1 MASGTIKST
10 SYGGGN
16 STLLA
21 SGTPQS
27 SWTATLVTV
36 QLSDNLSNYRY
47 IRAIEYNSNDQNT
60 IVNEELPIDLFKN
73 GIDIYGVYSPASS
86 VTGGLKVRY
95 LSDTSIG
102 VSSFG
107 YTGFRIYGI
116 K

>member
-47 IRAIEYNSNDQNT
+47 ICAIEYSSDHAA
-60 IVNEELPIDLFKN
+60 VVSKELPIDLLKN
-73 GIDIYGVYSPASS
+73 GIDILGVYSPASS
-86 VTGGLKVRY
+86 VAAAIKVRY
-95 LSDTSIG
+95 LSDTSLG

-107 YTGFRIYGI
+107 YAEFRIYGI